1 MNVVSAVASTLDQF
15 RNRAFLASV
24 TRLEK
29 VYLHSI
35 RFVVTRNQKEEKFR
49 LWILVRARG
58 VVDAELSAETCL
70 KQVVG
75 TYEDLANSD
84 VTIKTLKPRELTVAT
99 LSGESAEVL
108 RLLHNMRHDKV
119 RLVST
124 FERVDRIGD

>member
-15 RNRAFLASV
+15 RNRNFLASV
-24 TRLEK
+24 MRIEK

-58 VVDAELSAETCL
+58 VVEAEQSAETYL
-70 KQVVG
+70 QELVG
-75 TYEDLANSD
+75 TCEGLANGE
-84 VTIKTLKPRELTVAT
+84 VTIKTLKPREVTVTT
-99 LSGESAEVL
+99 LSEESAEVL
-108 RLLHNMRHDKV
+108 RLLQTMRHDKV

-124 FERVDRIGD
+124 FERVDRIGV

>member
-15 RNRAFLASV
+15 RNRNFLASV
-24 TRLEK
+24 MRIEK

-58 VVDAELSAETCL
+58 VVEAEQSAETYL
-70 KQVVG
+70 QELVG
-75 TYEDLANSD
+75 TREGLANGE
-84 VTIKTLKPRELTVAT
+84 VTIKTLKPREVTVTT
-99 LSGESAEVL
+99 LSEESAEVL
-108 RLLHNMRHDKV
+108 RLLQTMRHDKV

-124 FERVDRIGD
+124 FERVDRIGV